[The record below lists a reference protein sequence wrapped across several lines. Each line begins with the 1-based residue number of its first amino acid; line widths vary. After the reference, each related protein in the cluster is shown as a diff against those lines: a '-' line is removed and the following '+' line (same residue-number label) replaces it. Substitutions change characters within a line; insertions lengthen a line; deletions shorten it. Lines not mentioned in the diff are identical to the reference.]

1 MPLLQWKPA
10 YTLGIP
16 SVDYEHRELI
26 GMINAVYSHMAGSS
40 DPDVIEAGL
49 EDIYAGIA
57 AHFALEERHMREAGY
72 DEFAGHKDQHEELL
86 DQIRDMMDAFAEDP
100 EAGRRAL
107 QERLGDWFSRHFAT
121 FDARLHERL
130 GDHAG
135 HER

>member
-1 MPLLQWKPA
+1 MTLLKWKPA

-26 GMINAVYSHMAGSS
+26 AAINSVYRHMSESS
-40 DPDVIEAGL
+40 EPAVIEAGL

-72 DEFAGHKDQHEELL
+72 EEYAGHKEQHEELL
-86 DQIRDMMDAFAEDP
+86 DQIRDMMDVFAEDP
-100 EAGRRAL
+100 EAGRRTL
-107 QERLGDWFSRHFAT
+107 QERLGDWFGRHFAT

-130 GDHAG
+130 GDHD
-135 HER
+135 